1 MSTATYAVADTVTM
15 LRRNIVHAKRYPAMT
30 VMLVAMP
37 VVLLLMF
44 NYVFGGALEKS
55 LAPGAKYID
64 YIAPGMILMVPA
76 LLVTAV
82 SVSVATDMTKG
93 IVNRFRTMSMSHSS
107 ILTGEVLGTMIQGLL
122 GVTLMVGIALLLGF
136 RPNADAIEWVAAL
149 GLLVLVLFAFNWLGA
164 GFGLSAATPE
174 GASNTPTPVI
184 YLPMLGSGLVPT
196 DTMPTGVRQFAEY
209 QPFTPITETLR
220 GLLMGTE
227 IGNNGLIA
235 LAWCVAI
242 AAIGYLWARTTFR
255 RKTA

>member
-1 MSTATYAVADTVTM
+1 MSTATYALADTATM

-30 VMLVAMP
+30 IMLVAMP
-37 VVLLLMF
+37 LVLLLMF

-55 LAPGAKYID
+55 LAAGEKYID

-76 LLVTAV
+76 LLVTSV

-107 ILTGEVLGTMIQGLL
+107 ILTGEILGTMIQGML
-122 GVTLMVGIALLLGF
+122 GVALMVGVALLLGF
-136 RPNADAIEWVAAL
+136 RPNADAIEWVLAL

-164 GFGLSAATPE
+164 GFGLAAASPE
-174 GASNTPTPVI
+174 GASNTPTPVV

-196 DTMPTGVRQFAEY
+196 DTMPAGVRHFAEY

-227 IGNNGLIA
+227 IGNNGIIA
-235 LAWCVAI
+235 LGWCAAI
-242 AAIGYLWARTTFR
+242 AAVGYLWARTTFR